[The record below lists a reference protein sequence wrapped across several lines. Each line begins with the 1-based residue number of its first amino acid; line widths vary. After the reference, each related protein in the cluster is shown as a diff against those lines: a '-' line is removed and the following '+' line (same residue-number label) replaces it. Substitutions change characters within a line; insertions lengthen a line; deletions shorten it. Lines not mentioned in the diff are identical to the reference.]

1 MTVEED
7 FRALREH
14 DAKRAPSFEA
24 MRARPAPR
32 PRSVVVVL
40 IPATAA
46 TLAAAAAL
54 VLWLSTRAQAPH
66 TTFNPTAVQ
75 VTAANPEPLAFLLD
89 PALETDT
96 LRGGP

>member
-14 DAKRAPSFEA
+14 DALHAPPFEA
-24 MRARPAPR
+24 MRVRQAPHR
-32 PRSVVVVL
+32 RSAVVVVL
-40 IPATAA
+40 PAAA
-46 TLAAAAAL
+46 LAAAAVI
-54 VLWLSTRAQAPH
+54 VLWVSTRAQPPLAARNVEPAR
-66 TTFNPTAVQ
+66 PTIAD
-75 VTAANPEPLAFLLD
+75 PEPLAFLMD